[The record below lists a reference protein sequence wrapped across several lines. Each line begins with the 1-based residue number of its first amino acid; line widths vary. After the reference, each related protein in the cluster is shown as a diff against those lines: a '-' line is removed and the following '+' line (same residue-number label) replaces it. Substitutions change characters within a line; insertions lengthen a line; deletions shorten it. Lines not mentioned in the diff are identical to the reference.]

1 MKINAAKGDLVSA
14 TGVVANRFVR
24 DGKNGPYAGAN
35 LVLDTHDHY
44 ECRWWNSDEAPPDGS
59 RISIHGV
66 GWRDGIAS
74 INHTRILDSSGT
86 DGCTSTQRIIDYY
99 RACLAAEHRE
109 HKGFAQ
115 NDRRLIFLGQF
126 DATTTTPFD
135 GQPIRLPTGPR
146 LDRWRV
152 DRVTAGAAETVYVG
166 WPLVRSSERTYPV
179 LLAEAQQP
187 LADGNPDTVPATPS
201 HPDDFDE
208 DATSGAGAW
217 QELAGRRSVEFDESA
232 LRKLGISSDDR
243 EQIRRDLENS
253 TSDRVERAL
262 ELLKQHGIDQ
272 TDLSWEAVAVA
283 LTDEGSA
290 VTQHL
295 FNDLE
300 ALKNVR
306 PEELE
311 SGPLGAILGLR
322 ASDSYPPAV
331 PSASALPSNLEQ
343 EAAITAAMESVLTV
357 VTGPPGTGKS
367 QVLANAVS
375 AAVARGES
383 VLLASQNNHAIDVVT
398 QRVNSIHEA
407 VYVHRLG
414 RKSLRGPAASAL
426 GSVLHRSE
434 PSDVGLDQAMR
445 NWDTALQRVSKPYE
459 VVQERHEI
467 ARVLS
472 GVNLDH
478 ENLRSTL
485 PPGVKPLDDDDDD
498 EFLLVAQQQAMRRVQ
513 EAESATRR
521 WWWQRRR
528 RRRLFND
535 ADNAVRGAIA
545 LAGTDSNAALVQLL
559 TSKGTD
565 RVLHV
570 LATLVTLAAHNRR
583 RTNLKVEH
591 DLLPDDNQAQLQI
604 AASFADRTTPA
615 IELVAARFRQRMHR
629 GGKPRRDVASYL
641 SKLAAASNGSNHP
654 AREAAGAAVAGLP
667 VWAVTSLAVGSALP
681 LVPGLFDLVII
692 DEATQSDIPSA
703 LPLLFRGK
711 RAMVLG
717 DPQQLTHITTLS
729 ASRDT
734 EIASGY
740 GLDDATFAAM
750 AYTGV
755 SLYALA
761 ASATCDEPILLRRH
775 FRSHPMIIGFSND
788 LFYGSQLIVDTD
800 VNMLIDGPPI
810 TWRHVPGYFQRGPDG
825 NSGMNRPEAE
835 QVLEVAMEILSEGE
849 EPPRTLGIV
858 TPLRP
863 QRDLLRDLVADRL
876 PSFAARITIDT
887 AHGFQGDERDIMI
900 MSPVVADRMPPGLAR
915 FAGTPNLVNVAITRA
930 RSRLIIV
937 GDRGACLNS
946 DTVLADLAAYAPA

>member
-1 MKINAAKGDLVSA
+1 MKINAARGDLVSA

-24 DGKNGPYAGAN
+24 EGKNGRYVGAN

-44 ECRWWNSDEAPPDGS
+44 ECRWWNADEAPSEGS
-59 RISIHGV
+59 RVSILGDGWADGMVSIS
-66 GWRDGIAS
+66 
-74 INHTRILDSSGT
+74 HTRIQDSSPT
-86 DGCTSTQRIIDYY
+86 DGYTPTQRIVDYY

-115 NDRRLIFLGQF
+115 KDRRLMFLGQF
-126 DATTTTPFD
+126 DAPITTPFD
-135 GQPIRLPTGPR
+135 GQTIRLQTGSR

-152 DRVTAGAAETVYVG
+152 DRVTAGAAEAVYIG
-166 WPLVRSSERTYPV
+166 WPLVRSSARIYPV

-187 LADGNPDTVPATPS
+187 LADGNPDTTTATPS
-201 HPDDFDE
+201 LPNDFGE
-208 DATSGAGAW
+208 DAPQDAGTW
-217 QELAGRRSVEFDESA
+217 QELAGRSSVEFDESA
-232 LRKLGISSDDR
+232 LRKLGLSSDAR
-243 EQIRRDLENS
+243 EQMRRELDDS

-262 ELLKQHGIDQ
+262 ELLKEHGIDQ
-272 TDLSWEAVAVA
+272 TDLSWEAIAVA

-306 PEELE
+306 PEDLA
-311 SGPLGAILGLR
+311 SGPLGAILGLC

-398 QRVNSIHEA
+398 QRVDSIHED

-426 GSVLHRSE
+426 GSVLHRSQ
-434 PSDVGLDQAMR
+434 PLDVGVDQAIR
-445 NWDTALQRVSKPYE
+445 NWDTALQWVSKPYE
-459 VVQERHEI
+459 VVQKRHEI
-467 ARVLS
+467 IRALS
-472 GVNLDH
+472 RENFDH

-485 PPGVKPLDDDDDD
+485 PPGVSPLDGDDDA
-498 EFLLVAQQQAMRRVQ
+498 EFLLAAQQRAVRSVE
-513 EAESATRR
+513 EAESAPCR

-535 ADNAVRGAIA
+535 ADDAVRGAIA
-545 LAGTDSNAALVQLL
+545 LGGTRSNAALLQVV
-559 TSKGTD
+559 TSEGTD
-565 RVLHV
+565 RVLEA
-570 LATLVTLAAHNRR
+570 LATLVTMAAHNRR
-583 RTNLKVEH
+583 RTDLKVEH
-591 DLLPDDNQAQLQI
+591 DLLPDDDQVQRQI
-604 AASFADRTTPA
+604 EATFANRTGPA
-615 IELVAARFRQRMHR
+615 LELVIARFRQRMR
-629 GGKPRRDVASYL
+629 EGGKPRRDVASYQ
-641 SKLAAASNGSNHP
+641 SKLAAAVTGSNHP

-667 VWAVTSLAVGSALP
+667 VWAVTNLAVGSALP

-703 LPLLFRGK
+703 LPLLFRAK

-729 ASRDT
+729 ASRDR
-734 EIASGY
+734 EIAAGY
-740 GLDDATFAAM
+740 GLDEATFAEM

-761 ASATCDEPILLRRH
+761 TSVTRDEPILLRRH

-788 LFYGSQLIVDTD
+788 QFYGSQLIVDTD
-800 VNMLIDGPPI
+800 INMLLDGPPI
-810 TWRHVPGYFQRGPDG
+810 TWRHVPGHFQPGPDG
-825 NSGMNRPEAE
+825 SSGMNQPEAE
-835 QVLEVAMEILSEGE
+835 QVLKVAMEILSEGE
-849 EPPRTLGIV
+849 EPPRSLGIV

-863 QRDLLRDLVADRL
+863 QRDLLRDLVADQL

-900 MSPVVADRMPPGLAR
+900 MSPVVANRMPPGLAR

-937 GDRGACLNS
+937 GDRDACLDS